1 MDVKPYINPFEE
13 GSGDKV
19 EEPVAVSTSS
29 AHQLDALR
37 HQVMDAV
44 ASSDDKVTLV
54 LCLHMLTHQRKH
66 RRIHCAG
73 KSDAELAATLS
84 ATTDWDDTDHAD
96 LSQIDYQKYKP
107 YRSPKVQKTI
117 EKWL

>member
-1 MDVKPYINPFEE
+1 MDVKPYINPFGE
-13 GSGDKV
+13 GTGDKV

-37 HQVMDAV
+37 HQVIDAV

-54 LCLHMLTHQRKH
+54 LCLDMLTHQRKH
-66 RRIHCAG
+66 RRNHSAG
-73 KSDAELAATLS
+73 KSDAELTATLS
-84 ATTDWDDTDHAD
+84 AMTDWDDTDHAD

>member
-13 GSGDKV
+13 GTGDKV
-19 EEPVAVSTSS
+19 EEPVAVSISS
-29 AHQLDALR
+29 VHQLDALR

-54 LCLHMLTHQRKH
+54 LCLEMLTQQRKY

-84 ATTDWDDTDHAD
+84 ATTDWDDTEHAD

-107 YRSPKVQKTI
+107 YRSTKVQKTI
-117 EKWL
+117 EKGL

>member
-1 MDVKPYINPFEE
+1 MLKSSPQKSPIF
-13 GSGDKV
+13 
-19 EEPVAVSTSS
+19 AVSLQEKSYNN
-29 AHQLDALR
+29 LCAL
-37 HQVMDAV
+37 
-44 ASSDDKVTLV
+44 K
-54 LCLHMLTHQRKH
+54 RKH
-66 RRIHCAG
+66 RRIHRAG
-73 KSDAELAATLS
+73 KSDTELAATLS

>member
-1 MDVKPYINPFEE
+1 MDVKPYINPFKE

-19 EEPVAVSTSS
+19 EEPVTVSTSS
-29 AHQLDALR
+29 HQLDALR

-54 LCLHMLTHQRKH
+54 LCLDMLTHQRKH
-66 RRIHCAG
+66 RRIHHAG
-73 KSDAELAATLS
+73 KSDTELAATLS

>member
-1 MDVKPYINPFEE
+1 MIKIMDVKPYN
-13 GSGDKV
+13 
-19 EEPVAVSTSS
+19 
-29 AHQLDALR
+29 QN
-37 HQVMDAV
+37 
-44 ASSDDKVTLV
+44 
-54 LCLHMLTHQRKH
+54 
-66 RRIHCAG
+66 
-73 KSDAELAATLS
+73 DAELAATLS

>member
-13 GSGDKV
+13 GTGDKV
-19 EEPVAVSTSS
+19 EEPVAVSISS
-29 AHQLDALR
+29 VHQLDALR

-54 LCLHMLTHQRKH
+54 LCLEMLTQQRKY

-84 ATTDWDDTDHAD
+84 ATTDWDDTEHAD

-107 YRSPKVQKTI
+107 YSSTKVQKTI

>member
-1 MDVKPYINPFEE
+1 MDVKPYINTFGE
-13 GSGDKV
+13 GSGD
-19 EEPVAVSTSS
+19 
-29 AHQLDALR
+29 
-37 HQVMDAV
+37 
-44 ASSDDKVTLV
+44 
-54 LCLHMLTHQRKH
+54 QRKH

-107 YRSPKVQKTI
+107 FRSPKVQKTI

>member
-1 MDVKPYINPFEE
+1 MDVKPYINPFKE

-19 EEPVAVSTSS
+19 EEPVTVSTSS
-29 AHQLDALR
+29 A
-37 HQVMDAV
+37 
-44 ASSDDKVTLV
+44 
-54 LCLHMLTHQRKH
+54 HQRKH
-66 RRIHCAG
+66 RRIHRAG
-73 KSDAELAATLS
+73 KSDTELAATLS